1 MPYAG
6 QVAGTLGRAARKL
19 PILSASRRRRRGA
32 GMIRTGDDYR
42 AGLRDGREI
51 WIDGERVADVTAHP
65 AFKPIVDAK
74 ARMYDLAHDAVAA
87 PAMTFA
93 ERGERFSILLRPTS
107 EKEHRHEK
115 WRAVD
120 LYLNDIGG
128 VVTRVGDETVGEMW
142 SL

>member
-51 WIDGERVADVTAHP
+51 WIDGERVADVTTHP

-74 ARMYDLAHDAVAA
+74 ARLYDLAHDAAGGPTVS
-87 PAMTFA
+87 
-93 ERGERFSILLRPTS
+93 RGGCARRQSRSTGARSGGRSIFIST
-107 EKEHRHEK
+107 
-115 WRAVD
+115 
-120 LYLNDIGG
+120 
-128 VVTRVGDETVGEMW
+128 T
-142 SL
+142 

>member
-51 WIDGERVADVTAHP
+51 WIDGERVADVTTHP

-74 ARMYDLAHDAVAA
+74 ARLYDLAHDAAAA
-87 PAMTFA
+87 PTMSFA
-93 ERGERFSILLRPTS
+93 DGGERFSTLLRPPT
-107 EKEHRHEK
+107 EQEHRGGK
-115 WRAVD
+115 WR
-120 LYLNDIGG
+120 G
-128 VVTRVGDETVGEMW
+128 VALLLQSTKRG
-142 SL
+142 